1 MNILMTGGTGFIG
14 KRLVNALTKKGHH
27 IYILTRTPKK
37 YHDTEQIS
45 YISYNY
51 PMKRLPF
58 IHAMINL
65 AGESLFGYWTDN
77 KKKHILDSR
86 IQATEK
92 LTSILMSM
100 ETKPEVFISGSAVG
114 YYGSNNEKI
123 FTEATTTPGSD
134 FLSSVCTKW
143 EAAAHMAEDMNIRTV
158 YTRFGVVLDKE
169 EGAFPMMAL
178 PFKFGVGG
186 KVGDGHQYLSWIHI
200 HDCVGLLIHALMNK
214 KINGPLNVTAP
225 YPIQNKEFTH
235 ILAKQLWRPAFLH
248 VPNKMFELTL
258 GEMSQLMTKGQ
269 YVLPQKAI
277 DTKYTFRYK
286 HINDAIE
293 AIYQK

>member
-1 MNILMTGGTGFIG
+1 
-14 KRLVNALTKKGHH
+14 
-27 IYILTRTPKK
+27 
-37 YHDTEQIS
+37 
-45 YISYNY
+45 
-51 PMKRLPF
+51 
-58 IHAMINL
+58 
-65 AGESLFGYWTDN
+65 
-77 KKKHILDSR
+77 SR

-123 FTEATTTPGSD
+123 FTEATTTPGND

-158 YTRFGVVLDKE
+158 YTRIGVVLDKE

-200 HDCVGLLIHALMNK
+200 HDCVGLLIHVFMNIK
-214 KINGPLNVTAP
+214 NNEPLYITTNTL
-225 YPIQNKEFTH
+225 IQIK
-235 ILAKQLWRPAFLH
+235 
-248 VPNKMFELTL
+248 
-258 GEMSQLMTKGQ
+258 
-269 YVLPQKAI
+269 
-277 DTKYTFRYK
+277 D
-286 HINDAIE
+286 
-293 AIYQK
+293 